1 MNIVRNLKIFSS
13 LKTVPCHPNLNSDC
27 DLFGHN
33 IPYDGSPRAVFETDE
48 ERLAFLVTI
57 PVHEW
62 CDNRLSSETGSETGS
77 ETPTNTIDIIL
88 KTIGER
94 PGITNSELA
103 DIFGISLRAVGKH
116 LKNLRDNNLIVRTG
130 SPTLTTKS
138 GFLCNS
144 LKINAISK
152 PPSVTQGD
160 ARPKIRI
167 WESLHQTCFN
177 QRAQLFLCEM
187 VTANAFYH
195 GIFTSAFGYDEL
207 QLHAIGRT

>member
-103 DIFGISLRAVGKH
+103 DIWH
-116 LKNLRDNNLIVRTG
+116 LPKSRRKA
-130 SPTLTTKS
+130 SEEPT
-138 GFLCNS
+138 
-144 LKINAISK
+144 
-152 PPSVTQGD
+152 
-160 ARPKIRI
+160 
-167 WESLHQTCFN
+167 
-177 QRAQLFLCEM
+177 
-187 VTANAFYH
+187 
-195 GIFTSAFGYDEL
+195 
-207 QLHAIGRT
+207 